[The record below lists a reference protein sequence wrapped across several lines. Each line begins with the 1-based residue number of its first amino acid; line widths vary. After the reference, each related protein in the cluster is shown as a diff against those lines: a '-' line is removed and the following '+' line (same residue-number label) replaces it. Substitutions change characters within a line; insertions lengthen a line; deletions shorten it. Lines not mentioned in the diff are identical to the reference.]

1 MIVDYLHFTNHKQQ
15 LTSRL
20 NNAND
25 DTAHWSPCTAPDNL
39 HRISIMVTTIA
50 YILQQIEN
58 QISQENQN
66 ELKGH
71 LLLDAHRCNA

>member
-1 MIVDYLHFTNHKQQ
+1 
-15 LTSRL
+15 
-20 NNAND
+20 
-25 DTAHWSPCTAPDNL
+25 
-39 HRISIMVTTIA
+39 MVTTIA

-58 QISQENQN
+58 QISQGNQN